1 MDPTPPPTTCPCSR
15 LPRRPAPPASGTAAT
30 ASGTGSC
37 APGATR
43 STMPSCFNSCCRRPI
58 PPPTHSPSPRPC
70 WRPSVPPA
78 GSSPRP
84 RTGSAPSTDFAEAG
98 VCAIKTAEALGHP
111 PRSGRT
117 AEAARSG
124 TPQLRQGGRILPHAH
139 RTPPDRGISCVVPRY
154 RQPADPQRMPSDRHD
169 QPCAGLSPRDL
180 PPCPGAAFH
189 GRASLAQSPRR
200 VTSSRPIPT
209 SR

>member
-15 LPRRPAPPASGTAAT
+15 LPRRPAPPAAGTAAT

-43 STMPSCFNSCCRRPI
+43 STMPSCSSSCCRRPI
-58 PPPTHSPSPRPC
+58 PPPPHSPSPRPC
-70 WRPSVPPA
+70 WIRSVPPA
-78 GSSPRP
+78 GFSPRHGPAP
-84 RTGSAPSTDFAEAG
+84 RHRRTRRGRRLRHQDRRGPR
-98 VCAIKTAEALGHP
+98 HP

-117 AEAARSG
+117 AEAAQSG

-154 RQPADPQRMPSDRHD
+154 RQPADPQRMPSDRHN
-169 QPCAGLSPRDL
+169 QPCAGLSQRDL

-189 GRASLAQSPRR
+189 GRTSLAQSP
-200 VTSSRPIPT
+200 VGLTSSRPIPT